1 MFTLCSV
8 CYVPELEEEELDGA
22 EVEAEE
28 AEDAEEA
35 EAAPESEYAEPLN
48 AVNLD
53 VNQSVS
59 YLDDEALNMEFD
71 DAQEQFLDE
80 VEEADYTIVSKEKQR
95 SRLLSCQE
103 FRVEVMEKS
112 CLFV

>member
-1 MFTLCSV
+1 MFSNLL
-8 CYVPELEEEELDGA
+8 PELEEEELDDA
-22 EVEAEE
+22 EAEAEE
-28 AEDAEEA
+28 EEDTEDA

-80 VEEADYTIVSKEKQR
+80 VEEADYTIVSSRKTAKSAVIFVKNSGLR
-95 SRLLSCQE
+95 S
-103 FRVEVMEKS
+103 
-112 CLFV
+112 